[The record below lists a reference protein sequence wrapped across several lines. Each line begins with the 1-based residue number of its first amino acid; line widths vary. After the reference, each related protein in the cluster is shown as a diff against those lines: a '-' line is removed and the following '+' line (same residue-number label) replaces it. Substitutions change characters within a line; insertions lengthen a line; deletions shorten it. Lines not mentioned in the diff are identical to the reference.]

1 MLGIPEINLWDGA
14 KEVINSTFTNRRT
27 AVQGANSMSKDWAAG
42 ICVLTWLLKYP
53 FNSKVLCTAPTND
66 QVKKIMFGEIAKQ
79 FQNLK
84 EHSPWSTDECVLT
97 SQQLTFGPD
106 WYAFGRTTKETHG
119 MTGKFSGFKS
129 PHMLIII
136 SEAQAVQD
144 EVYNQIYGL
153 ASGGDTHILEI
164 GNPMAPVGRFWE
176 HCTQPRF
183 QFNVIKLSA
192 LDSPNLTSGLAE
204 DVIPGMANQ
213 NHIDNIVR
221 DWGID
226 HPFYYSRVLG
236 EFPQSSADCIIPIEW
251 IMAAVDRE
259 LRGNDDLR
267 VAGCDVSKGGVAE
280 TVHQELLGRMALPC
294 QAFHKVDINETVGWA
309 KNLIK
314 TDGVKLYGVD
324 EGGLAGIAGFLEE
337 EGLPVARIMFGSAV
351 EDSEDYDN
359 LAAKMYWTLRKAFEP
374 LSETPISIPNDRVL
388 IGQLAGRQYEYTS
401 RGKRKIKLKQKAQN
415 IQETGVMFDRSDA
428 LAIAWWMRTRMI
440 NAGET
445 AIDTGTTDAM
455 ELQQTIERAAAYRG
469 DQAEEMIGVGESDVS
484 SADNQS
490 PDLDL

>member
-1 MLGIPEINLWDGA
+1 MLGIPEVNLWAGA
-14 KEVINSTFTNRRT
+14 KEVINSTFKNRRT

-42 ICVLTWLLKYP
+42 ICVLTWLFRFP
-53 FNSKVLCTAPTND
+53 FNSKVICTAPTND

-84 EHSPWSTDECVLT
+84 DHSPWSTNECVLT
-97 SQQLTFGPD
+97 TEQLTFGPD

-119 MTGKFSGFKS
+119 LTGKFQGFKS
-129 PHMLIII
+129 PHLLIII
-136 SEAQAVQD
+136 SEAQAVED
-144 EVYNQIYGL
+144 AIYDQIYGL
-153 ASGGDTHILEI
+153 ASGGEPHILEI
-164 GNPMAPVGRFWE
+164 GNPMSPQGRFWE

-183 QFNVIKLSA
+183 GYNVIKLCA
-192 LDSPNLTSGLAE
+192 LDSPNVIE
-204 DVIPGMANQ
+204 QKEIIPGMANQ
-213 NHIDNIVR
+213 EFIDSVIN
-221 DWGID
+221 DWGKD

-259 LRGNDDLR
+259 LEGNDDLR
-267 VAGCDVSKGGVAE
+267 VAGCDVSKGGTAE
-280 TVHQELLGRMALPC
+280 TVHQELVGRLALPC

-337 EGLPVARIMFGSAV
+337 AGLPVARIMFGSAV

-374 LSETPISIPNDRVL
+374 NSQTPISIPNDRIL

-401 RGKRKIKLKQKAQN
+401 RGKRKIKLKTKSQN
-415 IQETGVMFDRSDA
+415 IQESHVMFDRSDA
-428 LAIAWWMRTRMI
+428 LAMAWWMRTRMI
-440 NAGET
+440 NSGET
-445 AIDTGTTDAM
+445 AIETGTTDSM
-455 ELQQTIERAAAYRG
+455 ELQQTIERAGAYRG
-469 DQAEEMIGVGESDVS
+469 DQAEEMVGVGDSDVAS
-484 SADNQS
+484 GNSHA
-490 PDLDL
+490 PDLD